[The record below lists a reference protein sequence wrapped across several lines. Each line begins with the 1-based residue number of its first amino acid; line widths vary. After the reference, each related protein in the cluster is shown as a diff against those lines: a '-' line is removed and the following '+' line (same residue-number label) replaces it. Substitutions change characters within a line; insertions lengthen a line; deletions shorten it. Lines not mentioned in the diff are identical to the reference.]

1 MGGWSSRLL
10 KHKCPGGLL
19 PIADEWSLTSFPAI
33 KKKKSEVRITFA
45 KYKKLCK
52 VHTNTFE
59 EAVSSKLF
67 GEKTQ
72 HKKADN
78 IFNELMS

>member
-33 KKKKSEVRITFA
+33 RKKKSFA

-59 EAVSSKLF
+59 KAVDAKLF
-67 GEKTQ
+67 G
-72 HKKADN
+72 KKHS
-78 IFNELMS
+78 IQKQRIYLMN